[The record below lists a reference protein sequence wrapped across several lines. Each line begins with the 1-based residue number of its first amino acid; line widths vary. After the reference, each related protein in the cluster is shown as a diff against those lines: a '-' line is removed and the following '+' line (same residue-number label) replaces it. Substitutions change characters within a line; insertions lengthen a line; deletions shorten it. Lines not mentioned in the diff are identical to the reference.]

1 MIVKDWECNG
11 SLPTTRSDNDDDD
24 DDDDYTYRYPG
35 FNNINVKKTTVLN
48 TLVTMTMTSDV
59 ENSKN

>member
-1 MIVKDWECNG
+1 MINHG
-11 SLPTTRSDNDDDD
+11 DDDD
-24 DDDDYTYRYPG
+24 QFQSL
-35 FNNINVKKTTVLN
+35 FNTIHVKKTTVLN

>member
-1 MIVKDWECNG
+1 M
-11 SLPTTRSDNDDDD
+11 L
-24 DDDDYTYRYPG
+24 
-35 FNNINVKKTTVLN
+35 KTTVLN

>member
-1 MIVKDWECNG
+1 LCKISLKSVKNCDRESADRHTDRQTHRDDTGDLIMI
-11 SLPTTRSDNDDDD
+11 
-24 DDDDYTYRYPG
+24 
-35 FNNINVKKTTVLN
+35 INVKKTTVLN